1 MLDAY
6 DQTALNLAHRGN
18 RGSIPRIKK
27 RLSCVKTSGLFGGW
41 ESRSFPRSARPAD
54 WGEAPDPPNPRATL
68 KDPAP
73 IPTTN
78 VPTSYPLT
86 IEHMF

>member
-18 RGSIPRIKK
+18 RGSISRIKK

-41 ESRSFPRSARPAD
+41 ESRSFPRSTRPAN
-54 WGEAPDPPNPRATL
+54 WGEAPVGPGSTKPRL
-68 KDPAP
+68 K
-73 IPTTN
+73 N
-78 VPTSYPLT
+78 VSPFSNPLT
-86 IEHMF
+86 TEHMF